1 MQLCLLQCA
10 GVFRAHRLICVHTQG
25 SQPGMATHP
34 GAKNMA
40 NNFFYFKYIYVYIH
54 IYKLIIGEYL
64 QMLMLLRLMSLED
77 KNNILKLSDCE
88 KYLIN
93 LLIPIQI

>member
-1 MQLCLLQCA
+1 
-10 GVFRAHRLICVHTQG
+10 
-25 SQPGMATHP
+25 
-34 GAKNMA
+34 
-40 NNFFYFKYIYVYIH
+40 
-54 IYKLIIGEYL
+54 
-64 QMLMLLRLMSLED
+64 MLLRLMSLED

>member
-10 GVFRAHRLICVHTQG
+10 GVFRAHRLVCVHTQG

-40 NNFFYFKYIYVYIH
+40 NNFFISNIYMY

-64 QMLMLLRLMSLED
+64 QILMLLRLMSLED